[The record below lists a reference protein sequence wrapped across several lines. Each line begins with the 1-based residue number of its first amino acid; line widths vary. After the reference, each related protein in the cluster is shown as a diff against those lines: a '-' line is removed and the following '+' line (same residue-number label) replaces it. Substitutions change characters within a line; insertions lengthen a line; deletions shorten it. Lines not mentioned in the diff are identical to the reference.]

1 MTREQKEQAQKYFRA
16 HPLGFS
22 RISSRHRPGSDWIL
36 HRQAEFHLTAEQV
49 QAEARLKRNGL
60 SIPHNFEPSDQLLR
74 EGLDTKK
81 SVW

>member
-1 MTREQKEQAQKYFRA
+1 MQLSGDA
-16 HPLGFS
+16 
-22 RISSRHRPGSDWIL
+22 
-36 HRQAEFHLTAEQV
+36 
-49 QAEARLKRNGL
+49 L